1 MLVKVP
7 GSTGGGRHSVFLLR
21 VFNDGNA
28 DQTTPALGHVA
39 ARELLA
45 FQSVGIL
52 DKLESQGAQPYGAA
66 QRHSVPEARGPQRQ
80 LRGADPIGDRFR
92 APQRQPHELIADP

>member
-28 DQTTPALGHVA
+28 DLITPALGHDT

-45 FQSVGIL
+45 VQSVGIL
-52 DKLESQGAQPYGAA
+52 D
-66 QRHSVPEARGPQRQ
+66 
-80 LRGADPIGDRFR
+80 
-92 APQRQPHELIADP
+92 EL